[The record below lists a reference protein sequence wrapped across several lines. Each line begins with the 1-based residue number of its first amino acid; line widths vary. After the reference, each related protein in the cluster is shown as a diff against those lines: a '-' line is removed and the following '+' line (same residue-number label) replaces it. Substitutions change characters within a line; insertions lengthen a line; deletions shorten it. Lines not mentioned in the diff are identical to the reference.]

1 MFDKLFHWF
10 WPQPEPAP
18 NQLSLAVAALLR
30 TEASAQEAG
39 IDLRPSTRE
48 PIPDNSKVSRRLT
61 LAASIRLICPIPVAG
76 WNPQSPTLT
85 ALARIGVIHG

>member
-61 LAASIRLICPIPVAG
+61 LAASIRAICAIPVAG
-76 WNPQSPTLT
+76 WEPQSRTPTGAGAT
-85 ALARIGVIHG
+85 GVTRG

>member
-48 PIPDNSKVSRRLT
+48 PIPDNSKDLGADREPRT
-61 LAASIRLICPIPVAG
+61 NAIF
-76 WNPQSPTLT
+76 N
-85 ALARIGVIHG
+85 

>member
-10 WPQPEPAP
+10 WPQPERAP
-18 NQLSLAVAALLR
+18 NQLSLAVAAR

-48 PIPDNSKVSRRLT
+48 PISDNSKVSRRLK
-61 LAASIRLICPIPVAG
+61 LAASIRVICPIPVAG
-76 WNPQSPTLT
+76 WKPQSRTPTGPHDGSNSWMT
-85 ALARIGVIHG
+85 